1 MDEIY
6 SFTHRNYI
14 SFSVTFS
21 IFVHIDFYFPEY
33 SLFPN
38 FSFLLNSSLF
48 LKSSMFPYF
57 FFFQTISCTDCFL
70 FLPLSSFLS
79 FFFFLIPG
87 FLIPGFLI
95 LGFFILCFFIG
106 IPTTALREIVLL
118 RQLEHPNVVKLEN
131 IT

>member
-1 MDEIY
+1 MDEMY

-79 FFFFLIPG
+79 FFLLSYPRLLNSRLFNSRLFNSRLFYSLLFYRNTYHSIEG
-87 FLIPGFLI
+87 N
-95 LGFFILCFFIG
+95 CFTK
-106 IPTTALREIVLL
+106 TT
-118 RQLEHPNVVKLEN
+118 
-131 IT
+131 